1 MKIYVI
7 TYNVIEGI
15 HYWENAPVPVEYLK
29 NAHRHNFIVRCKF
42 EVKHDDRELEIIKQ
56 QNKIN
61 NFFKDKFGVPA
72 MFEQMSCEMIAKQI
86 LSHFYD
92 CVSCEVL
99 EDGFG
104 GAEVER

>member
-1 MKIYVI
+1 MKLYVI

-15 HYWENAPVPVEYLK
+15 HYWQDARPPVEYLQ
-29 NAHRHNFIVRCKF
+29 NPHRHNFIIECKF
-42 EVKHDDRELEIIKQ
+42 QVKHDDRELEIIIQ

-61 NFFKDKFGVPA
+61 NFFKDKFGTPA
-72 MFEQMSCEMIAKQI
+72 MFGSMSCEMIAKEI

-92 CVSCEVL
+92 CVSCKVL

-104 GAEVER
+104 GAEVKR